1 MKRIWQVMI
10 LVGLLG
16 LATSALRAEEA
27 PAFKWEP
34 LKIQNSLFSP
44 DIGLLNAE
52 RDEYASHLTECAVVT
67 VHQGKASAQALA
79 AARRMLALALHLS
92 PRNRRAIVANFQLA
106 KGLLPAVS
114 KGDFTP
120 PSMAR
125 LLTTRGQI
133 LAKSEDP
140 ENQLLARMFRALAA
154 ELDPQNED
162 AIYAS
167 EVDALDH
174 GPIDWSVLTN
184 PRPPAKPAPPPESS
198 PPPAGRP
205 APRSPRPGN

>member
-1 MKRIWQVMI
+1 MI
-10 LVGLLG
+10 LLG
-16 LATSALRAEEA
+16 LATCAVRAEEP

-34 LKIQNSLFSP
+34 LKVQTSVFSP

-52 RDEYASHLTECAVVT
+52 RDEYASHLAESAIIT
-67 VHQGKASAQALA
+67 VHQGKASEPALA
-79 AARRMLALALHLS
+79 SARRMLSLALHLS
-92 PRNRRAIVANFQLA
+92 PRNRRAIVANFQLS
-106 KGLLPAVS
+106 KGLLPAVT

-125 LLTTRGQI
+125 LLTTRGHI

-140 ENQLLARMFRALAA
+140 ENRLLARMFRALAA
-154 ELDPQNED
+154 EMDPQNED

-174 GPIDWSVLTN
+174 GPIDWSLLTN
-184 PRPPAKPAPPPESS
+184 PRKPAQPAPPPDST
-198 PPPAGRP
+198 PPAAGRP
-205 APRSPRPGN
+205 APRSPRSGS